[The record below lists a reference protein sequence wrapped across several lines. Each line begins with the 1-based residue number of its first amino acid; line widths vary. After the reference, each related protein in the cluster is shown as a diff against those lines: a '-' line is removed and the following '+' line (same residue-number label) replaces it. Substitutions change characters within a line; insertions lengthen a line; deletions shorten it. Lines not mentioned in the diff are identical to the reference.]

1 MVMKELD
8 LAYDYYMYLPV
19 DHSKSYIYGIDC
31 IKSGPF

>member
-1 MVMKELD
+1 MVMKKLD

-19 DHSKSYIYGIDC
+19 DHSRATYMVIDC